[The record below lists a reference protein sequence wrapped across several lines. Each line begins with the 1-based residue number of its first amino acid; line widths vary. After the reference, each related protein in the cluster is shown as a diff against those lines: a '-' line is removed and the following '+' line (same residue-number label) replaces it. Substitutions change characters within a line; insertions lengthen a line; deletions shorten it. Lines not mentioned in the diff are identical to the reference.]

1 MACLGGELH
10 QLLCHIFMKRALITG
25 ASGFIG
31 SQLVAKLLTS
41 GWDVHVVLRSQSSLA
56 LLSDV
61 EGGIAVHRHDGAT
74 QQMLDIVA
82 VSKPD
87 IVFHLAAQATT
98 DHQPNDIE
106 QMIASNVLLSTQL
119 AEAMMRVGVSRL
131 VTTETFW
138 QHRSGTGE
146 YRPVCLYAAT
156 KQAARDILRYYVD
169 VGAIS
174 VISLVLFDTYGPRDP
189 RKKLINLLK
198 QAARDGCTIEMTP
211 GDQIVDLVHVDDVTK
226 AYLRA
231 AELLLD
237 SEEVGFWTYAVSS
250 CQRMRLQELVGLIE
264 RVCDLS
270 FSIKWGGK
278 PYRRNEV
285 FNPWLGETL
294 PGWRPKI
301 GLAEGL
307 RDVFGG

>member
-1 MACLGGELH
+1 
-10 QLLCHIFMKRALITG
+10 MKRALVTG

-31 SQLVAKLLTS
+31 SRLVARLLADD
-41 GWDVHVVLRSQSSLA
+41 WDVHVVLRPQSSLA

-61 EGGIAVHRHDGAT
+61 EARISVQWYSGAT
-74 QQMLDIVA
+74 QQMLDILA
-82 VSKPD
+82 ASRPD
-87 IVFHLAAQATT
+87 VVFHLAAQASA
-98 DHQPNDIE
+98 DHQALDIE

-119 AEAMMRVGVSRL
+119 AEAMVRSGVTRL

-138 QHRSGTGE
+138 QHRSGTE
-146 YRPVCLYAAT
+146 QYQPVCLYAAT
-156 KQAARDILRYYVD
+156 KQAARDMLRYYVD
-169 VGAIS
+169 VGSIN
-174 VISLVLFDTYGPRDP
+174 VISLVLFDTYGPDDP

-198 QAARDGCTIEMTP
+198 EVACDGRPIEMTP
-211 GDQIVDLVHVDDVTK
+211 GEQIVDLVHVDDVTS

-231 AELLLD
+231 ADLLLE
-237 SEEVGFWTYAVSS
+237 SVGAGLQTYAVSS
-250 CQRMRLQELVGLIE
+250 GERMSLRDLVGLIE

-278 PYRRNEV
+278 PYRLNEV

-301 GLAEGL
+301 GLAAGL

>member
-1 MACLGGELH
+1 
-10 QLLCHIFMKRALITG
+10 MKRALVTG

-31 SQLVAKLLTS
+31 SRLVARLLADD
-41 GWDVHVVLRSQSSLA
+41 WDVHVVLRPQSSLA

-61 EGGIAVHRHDGAT
+61 ETRISVQWYSGAT
-74 QQMLDIVA
+74 QQMLDILA
-82 VSKPD
+82 ASRPD
-87 IVFHLAAQATT
+87 VVFHLAAQASA
-98 DHQPNDIE
+98 DHQALDIE

-119 AEAMMRVGVSRL
+119 AEAMVRSGVTRL

-138 QHRSGTGE
+138 QHRSGTEE
-146 YRPVCLYAAT
+146 YQPVCLYAAT
-156 KQAARDILRYYVD
+156 KQAARDMLRYYVD
-169 VGAIS
+169 VGSIN
-174 VISLVLFDTYGPRDP
+174 VISLVLFDTYGPDDP

-198 QAARDGCTIEMTP
+198 EVARDGRPIEMTP
-211 GDQIVDLVHVDDVTK
+211 GEQIVDLVHVDDVTS

-231 AELLLD
+231 ADLLLE
-237 SEEVGFWTYAVSS
+237 SVGAGLQTYAVSS
-250 CQRMRLQELVGLIE
+250 GERMSLRDLVGLIE

-278 PYRRNEV
+278 PYRLNEV

-294 PGWRPKI
+294 PGWRPKN
-301 GLAEGL
+301 GLAAGL

>member
-1 MACLGGELH
+1 
-10 QLLCHIFMKRALITG
+10 MKRALVTG

-31 SQLVAKLLTS
+31 SCLVARLLAD
-41 GWDVHVVLRSQSSLA
+41 GWDVHVILRPQSSLA

-61 EGGIAVHRHDGAT
+61 AARISVQRHSGAT
-74 QQMLDIVA
+74 EQMLDILA
-82 VSKPD
+82 ASKPD
-87 IVFHLAAQATT
+87 VVFHLAAQASS
-98 DHQPNDIE
+98 DHLPNDVE

-119 AEAMMRVGVSRL
+119 AEAMMRTGVTRL

-138 QHRSGTGE
+138 QHRSGADE
-146 YRPVCLYAAT
+146 YQPVCLYAAT

-169 VGAIS
+169 AGSIN
-174 VISLVLFDTYGPRDP
+174 VICLVLFDTYGPRDP
-189 RKKLINLLK
+189 RKKLVNLLK
-198 QAARDGCTIEMTP
+198 EVARDGREIKMTP
-211 GDQIVDLVHVDDVTK
+211 GEQIIDLVHVEDVTS

-231 AELLLD
+231 ADLLIESAHPALR
-237 SEEVGFWTYAVSS
+237 TYAVSS
-250 CQRMRLQELVGLIE
+250 GERMSLRDLVGLIE

-278 PYRRNEV
+278 PYRLNEV

-301 GLAEGL
+301 GLAAGL

>member
-1 MACLGGELH
+1 
-10 QLLCHIFMKRALITG
+10 MKRALVTG

-31 SQLVAKLLTS
+31 SRLVARLLADD
-41 GWDVHVVLRSQSSLA
+41 WDVHVVLRPQSSLA

-61 EGGIAVHRHDGAT
+61 ETRISVQWYSGAT
-74 QQMLDIVA
+74 QQMLDILA
-82 VSKPD
+82 ASRPD
-87 IVFHLAAQATT
+87 VVFHLAAQASA
-98 DHQPNDIE
+98 DHQALDIE

-119 AEAMMRVGVSRL
+119 AEAMVRSGVTRL

-138 QHRSGTGE
+138 QHRSGTE
-146 YRPVCLYAAT
+146 QYQPVCLYAAT
-156 KQAARDILRYYVD
+156 KQAARDMLRYYVD
-169 VGAIS
+169 VGSIN
-174 VISLVLFDTYGPRDP
+174 VISLVLFDTYGPDDP

-198 QAARDGCTIEMTP
+198 EVARDGRPIEMTP
-211 GDQIVDLVHVDDVTK
+211 GEQIVDLVHVDDVTS

-231 AELLLD
+231 ADLLLE
-237 SEEVGFWTYAVSS
+237 SVGAGLQTYAVSS
-250 CQRMRLQELVGLIE
+250 GERMSLRDLVGLIE

-278 PYRRNEV
+278 PYRLNEV

-301 GLAEGL
+301 GLAAGL